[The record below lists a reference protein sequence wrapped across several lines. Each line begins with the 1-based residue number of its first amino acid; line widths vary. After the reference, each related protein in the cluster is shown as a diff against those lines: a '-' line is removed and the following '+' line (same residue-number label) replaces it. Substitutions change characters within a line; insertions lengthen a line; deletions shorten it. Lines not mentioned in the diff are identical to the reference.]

1 MPLKTFV
8 IKMRKAEIVLGG
20 LFAIVFI
27 LFSYWQLND
36 PDPIL
41 WVPVYATAVY
51 TSIQALRGKSN
62 SELLLTLFCLSFFA
76 GLQLWMEMTAWEG
89 FLTDGLSMKTHNQEL
104 AREAVGLWIASGSL
118 ALFYG
123 LHKMK

>member
-1 MPLKTFV
+1 MQSMINKVEFT
-8 IKMRKAEIVLGG
+8 LG
-20 LFAIVFI
+20 A
-27 LFSYWQLND
+27 LFSVIFALFTYWQLND

-51 TSIQALRGKSN
+51 TSIQAMRGKTN
-62 SELLLTLFCLSFFA
+62 QELLLVLLCLSFFA

-89 FLTDGLSMKTHNQEL
+89 FLTDGLSMKTYNQEL

-123 LHKMK
+123 LHKIK

>member
-1 MPLKTFV
+1 
-8 IKMRKAEIVLGG
+8 MRKAQKVLGG
-20 LFAIVFI
+20 LFGIIFL

-36 PDPIL
+36 PDPVL
-41 WVPVYATAVY
+41 WVPIYLTAAY
-51 TSIQALRGKSN
+51 TSFQALRN
-62 SELLLTLFCLSFFA
+62 RINLELLIVLFCLSFFA

>member
-1 MPLKTFV
+1 
-8 IKMRKAEIVLGG
+8 MRNVQ
-20 LFAIVFI
+20 FI
-27 LFSYWQLND
+27 LGFFSGLVFLLFTYWQFND

-51 TSIQALRGKSN
+51 TSIQAMRGKTN
-62 SELLLTLFCLSFFA
+62 PELLIVLFCLSFFA
-76 GLQLWMEMTAWEG
+76 GLQLWVEMTAWEG

-104 AREAVGLWIASGSL
+104 AREAVGLWIATGSF

-123 LHKMK
+123 LEKKK

>member
-1 MPLKTFV
+1 
-8 IKMRKAEIVLGG
+8 MRNVQFILGG
-20 LFAIVFI
+20 FFSLVFLLFT
-27 LFSYWQLND
+27 YWQFND

-51 TSIQALRGKSN
+51 TALQAMRGKTN
-62 SELLLTLFCLSFFA
+62 PELLIVLFCLSVFA
-76 GLQLWMEMTAWEG
+76 GLQLWVEMTAWEG

-104 AREAVGLWIASGSL
+104 AREAVGLWIATASF

-123 LHKMK
+123 LEKKKY

>member
-1 MPLKTFV
+1 MPLKTYV
-8 IKMRKAEIVLGG
+8 IEMRKAQIVLGG
-20 LFAIVFI
+20 IFGI
-27 LFSYWQLND
+27 LFSMFTYWQLND

-51 TSIQALRGKSN
+51 TSLQAMRGKTN
-62 SELLLTLFCLSFFA
+62 PELLLILFCLSFFA
-76 GLQLWMEMTAWEG
+76 GLQLWVEMTAWEG

-104 AREAVGLWIASGSL
+104 AREAVGLWIATGSF

-123 LHKMK
+123 LEKKK

>member
-1 MPLKTFV
+1 
-8 IKMRKAEIVLGG
+8 
-20 LFAIVFI
+20 
-27 LFSYWQLND
+27 
-36 PDPIL
+36 
-41 WVPVYATAVY
+41 
-51 TSIQALRGKSN
+51 
-62 SELLLTLFCLSFFA
+62 
-76 GLQLWMEMTAWEG
+76 MTAWEG

>member
-1 MPLKTFV
+1 
-8 IKMRKAEIVLGG
+8 MRNVQIILGG
-20 LFAIVFI
+20 FFSLVFLLFT
-27 LFSYWQLND
+27 YWQLND

-51 TSIQALRGKSN
+51 TSLQAMRGKTN
-62 SELLLTLFCLSFFA
+62 PELLIVLVALSFFA
-76 GLQLWMEMTAWEG
+76 GLQLWVEMTAWEG

-104 AREAVGLWIASGSL
+104 AREAVGLWIATASF

-123 LHKMK
+123 LEKKK

>member
-1 MPLKTFV
+1 MQSMIRNAQL
-8 IKMRKAEIVLGG
+8 ILGG
-20 LFAIVFI
+20 IFGLAFTLFT
-27 LFSYWQLND
+27 YWQLND
-36 PDPIL
+36 PDPVL

-51 TSIQALRGKSN
+51 TSIQAMREKTN
-62 SELLLTLFCLSFFA
+62 PELLLVLFCLSFFA

>member
-1 MPLKTFV
+1 
-8 IKMRKAEIVLGG
+8 MRKAEIVLGG
-20 LFAIVFI
+20 LFAIVFL

-41 WVPVYATAVY
+41 WVPVYATAVF

>member
-1 MPLKTFV
+1 MPLKTYV
-8 IKMRKAEIVLGG
+8 IKMRKAQKVLGG
-20 LFAIVFI
+20 LFGIIFL

-36 PDPIL
+36 PDPVL
-41 WVPVYATAVY
+41 WVPIYLTAAY
-51 TSIQALRGKSN
+51 TSFQALRN
-62 SELLLTLFCLSFFA
+62 RINLELLIVLFCLSFFA